1 MSFTGGSISQAVAIS
16 GAEGR
21 LSAVEALAET
31 KVALSVYDAKMAL
44 IDAKD
49 VAQDGRLS
57 AVEAL
62 ASSKVASATYSAK
75 MALVDAKDAEHDGK
89 LIALE
94 AKDAEHSAR
103 LVAIEAKDV
112 EQDGRLSAVE
122 GRATAL
128 ETDIS
133 GRVQTA
139 IDEKVAQTVFD
150 SLASELRSA
159 DSALTAALATKV
171 AATTQ
176 ASVDALQDGAISTK
190 ASIASLNNVINAF
203 NSELDR
209 LDGVDAT
216 KVAIVDYEAKV
227 DALEEF
233 INVLLQ
239 TYTITKPTGGAYEY
253 TGVKQN
259 LLAPPF
265 APENPINIVA
275 SGNALSFNLPN
286 TVGQIS
292 FVDVNVGGTWYQG
305 WRSAVAPPNANL
317 LSINGTTV
325 AMVLPVNVVGG
336 IDIFTRYD
344 VFSGNSNAGFAHI
357 TV

>member
-1 MSFTGGSISQAVAIS
+1 MSFVGSCIAQAVQITS
-16 GAEGR
+16 
-21 LSAVEALAET
+21 
-31 KVALSVYDAKMAL
+31 
-44 IDAKD
+44 
-49 VAQDGRLS
+49 QDGRLAAVES
-57 AVEAL
+57 LAASKVAQAAYDAKVALLEAADAAAAGRLDAVEAV
-62 ASSKVASATYSAK
+62 AASKVASSVYSAK
-75 MALVDAKDAEHDGK
+75 MALVDAKDAEHDSK
-89 LIALE
+89 LIAVE
-94 AKDAEHSAR
+94 AKNAEQDGR

-128 ETDIS
+128 ESDIS
-133 GRVQTA
+133 GRVQAA

-176 ASVDALQDGAISTK
+176 SAVDALQDSSIATK
-190 ASIASLNNVINAF
+190 ASIASLNNVIGAF
-203 NSELDR
+203 NAELDR

-233 INVLLQ
+233 IAVLLQ

-259 LLAPPF
+259 ILAAPF
-265 APENPINIVA
+265 APENPVNIVA
-275 SGNALSFNLPN
+275 SGNALSFDLPN

-317 LSINGTTV
+317 LSINGSMV
-325 AMVLPVNVVGG
+325 AMVLPVAITGEV
-336 IDIFTRYD
+336 DIFTRYD